1 MALGPGVQLHLKQQQ
16 TLVMTP
22 QLQQA
27 IKMLQLSRLDLT
39 NYVEEALASNPMLER
54 AEGDANNAGDS
65 VGAGDSMLLS
75 ADGLM
80 TRIGQHQ
87 TSAAEA
93 SDRAA
98 DLSEAG
104 PSALGADENGANGIG
119 HAPGGE
125 DAPIYPLDWREDQR
139 LEEGATP
146 RSLREAEVASTQA
159 FELSAGPN
167 AATAGD
173 FGADFRPTDF
183 AEPLPSL
190 HQHVSQALPL
200 LFDDALDL
208 KIAES
213 LCFYL
218 SPAGYLDMEAEALA
232 EQLGIDGDHLER
244 IVVTCQQIEP
254 AGLFARSL
262 AECLVLQLQDR
273 GQYSALLAKLLADL
287 EGLAGLSPRQGAE
300 RLGCSQSAYSEALA
314 LIRRLDPKPGARFDS
329 GNDGM
334 LEADI
339 FLRPAEG
346 GAWLVEL
353 NTNNLPRLLVNQSFA
368 QHSASWRS
376 DIKTTAKSDKTD
388 RQQDD
393 ARYIS
398 EQWQSANWLV
408 SALEQRANTM
418 LRVACALVEAQAAF
432 FEQGLYALKPL
443 VQRQLAERLDLHES
457 TISRV
462 CANKY
467 ISTPRGTYE
476 LKFFFS
482 SSVGGGEV
490 AGDGQAAKA
499 VQAHIKR
506 LIEEEDHKR
515 PLSDDKIVKL
525 LAAEKIGLARRTV
538 TKYREAL
545 GFGSSVQRKRQYAA
559 SS

>member
-1 MALGPGVQLHLKQQQ
+1 MALGPGVQLNLKQQQ

-27 IKMLQLSRLDLT
+27 IKMLQLSRLDLAS
-39 NYVEEALASNPMLER
+39 YVEEALASNPLLER
-54 AEGDANNAGDS
+54 SEGDGAS
-65 VGAGDSMLLS
+65 VGDTMLLG

-80 TRIGQHQ
+80 TRISQHQ
-87 TSAAEA
+87 SATSQ
-93 SDRAA
+93 
-98 DLSEAG
+98 
-104 PSALGADENGANGIG
+104 ADETRARDDAAKTT
-119 HAPGGE
+119 APGAGDE
-125 DAPIYPLDWREDQR
+125 APIYPLDWREDQR
-139 LEEGATP
+139 LEEGATT
-146 RSLREAEVASTQA
+146 RSLGDAEVISTQA

-167 AATAGD
+167 AALTHD
-173 FGADFRPTDF
+173 FGDHNRPTDF
-183 AEPLPSL
+183 AEPQPSL
-190 HQHVSQALPL
+190 HQHVSQALSL
-200 LFDDALDL
+200 LFTDPLDR

-213 LCFYL
+213 LCLYL
-218 SPAGYLDMEAEALA
+218 SPAGYLEIDADALG
-232 EQLGIDGDHLER
+232 EQLGVDADHLER
-244 IVVTCQQIEP
+244 IIVTCQEMEP

-262 AECLVLQLQDR
+262 AECLRLQLQDR
-273 GQYSALLAKLLADL
+273 GQYSALLARVLAEL
-287 EGLAGLSPRQGAE
+287 ETWAELSPAQAAQK
-300 RLGCSQSAYSEALA
+300 LDCSEAAFREALA
-314 LIRRLDPKPGARFDS
+314 ILRRLDPKPGAKFDA
-329 GNDGM
+329 GDDGL

-339 FLRPAEG
+339 FLRPVEAG
-346 GAWLVEL
+346 GWLVEL

-368 QHSASWRS
+368 QLTSVRTEPA
-376 DIKTTAKSDKTD
+376 KTQGAAKSES

-393 ARYIS
+393 QRYIS
-398 EQWQSANWLV
+398 EQWHSATCLV
-408 SALEQRANTM
+408 SALEQRATTM
-418 LRVACALVEAQAAF
+418 LRVACALVEAQSAF

-482 SSVGGGEV
+482 SSVGGGDAE
-490 AGDGQAAKA
+490 DQGQAAKA

-506 LIEEEDHKR
+506 LIEQEDRKR

-525 LAAEKIGLARRTV
+525 LASEKIGLARRTV

-559 SS
+559 QS